1 MSTPGPAVPAVRQS
15 SVQLIIHVRENLIR
29 LGTAQVRGRH
39 RWEAAVLAS
48 LLSACR
54 GTQTGWRSGE
64 ELSTELMA
72 LGQARPLQRRQWGR
86 LMDGLRD
93 CFASLGPHALEGF
106 DARFGHAPRQRTVGP
121 WRWQPKADDTWEV
134 AAHVETPAGAA
145 VQRISRDWPRLADGP
160 AAQAQSICQDLLVA
174 EALIAEGLPQE
185 GLAVL
190 GEPRD
195 WAAATGEVQAL
206 RAVLAADAAVGLRRF
221 DEADDWLESAEDQCQ
236 DHPWASRL
244 LAGRIQ
250 TLRLRRQVSA
260 GLRRDLARCERP
272 SACAQHTPLARH
284 EVDLWLILAQ
294 EALRQPGDL
303 PRFEQALGQAEAALL
318 GAVALRDPVTM
329 RSACTVLSRLCTRG
343 RADWHDPLLDQA
355 LQWHCL
361 AEAVNHRFDLALS
374 SAWEFLH
381 IGQLWLDWPAELR
394 LRIPLQQFM
403 WNHLTPDALSFHQ
416 VALDLAQ
423 QVGDP
428 LQVACAAI
436 NLHRRADSVRQQDE
450 AARAL
455 RLLLAT
461 MKAHPDLRAVMVA
474 EGWEFPT
481 PLRRQRARAKAT
493 A

>member
-1 MSTPGPAVPAVRQS
+1 M
-15 SVQLIIHVRENLIR
+15 QLIIHVRENLIR
-29 LGTAQVRGRH
+29 LGAVEVRGRH

-54 GTQTGWRSGE
+54 GTQTGWRSGD
-64 ELSTELMA
+64 ELSAELMT

-93 CFASLGPHALEGF
+93 CFVGLGPEALHDFE
-106 DARFGHAPRQRTVGP
+106 ARFGHAPRQRTVGP
-121 WRWQPKADDTWEV
+121 WCWQPQRDDTWEV
-134 AAHVETPAGAA
+134 KVHTESPLSPPGLRA
-145 VQRISRDWPRLADGP
+145 SSDWPRLAGGST
-160 AAQAQSICQDLLVA
+160 AQAQSICQDLLVA
-174 EALIAEGLPQE
+174 EALLAEGLPQE

-190 GEPRD
+190 GEPRA
-195 WAAATGEVQAL
+195 WAQATGEVQAL
-206 RAVLAADAAVGLRRF
+206 RAVLAAEAAVGMRRF
-221 DEADDWLESAEDQCQ
+221 DEADDWLTLAEGQCK
-236 DHPWASRL
+236 DHPWAARL
-244 LAGRIQ
+244 LSGRVH
-250 TLRLRRQVSA
+250 TLRLRRQVAA
-260 GLRRDLARCERP
+260 GLRRDLARCEP
-272 SACAQHTPLARH
+272 LSACSSHAPLTRP
-284 EVDLWLILAQ
+284 EVELWLILAQ
-294 EALRQPGDL
+294 EALRQPGDTSG
-303 PRFEQALGQAEAALL
+303 FEQALCQAEAAVV
-318 GAVALRDPVTM
+318 GAIALRDPLTL
-329 RSACTVLSRLCTRG
+329 RSACTVLSRLSSRG
-343 RADWHDPLLDQA
+343 RSDWHDPLLEQS

-374 SAWEFLH
+374 GAWEFLH

-394 LRIPLQQFM
+394 LRVPLQQFM

-474 EGWEFPT
+474 EGWEFPA
-481 PLRRQRARAKAT
+481 PLRRQRTRAKA
-493 A
+493 AA